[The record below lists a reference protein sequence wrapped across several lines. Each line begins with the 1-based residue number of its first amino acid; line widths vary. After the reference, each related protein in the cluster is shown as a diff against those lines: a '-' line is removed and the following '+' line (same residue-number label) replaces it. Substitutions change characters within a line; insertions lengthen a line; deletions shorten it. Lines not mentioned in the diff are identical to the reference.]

1 MATSPDTS
9 RYYTGQRVGLGH
21 VPSYEVAGAPF
32 VTGSTLAGGEEITIQ
47 FPAVTKS
54 ITLFAAPADD
64 FKLNFAPTGSGRVV
78 AGNHQVPFPYAT
90 PPQTVSPHVLD
101 VKCKSVT
108 VSSATGG
115 QWSLYASLTGINIDN
130 MFPVT
135 GSGITD

>member
-1 MATSPDTS
+1 MADSPDTS

-32 VTGSTLAGGEEITIQ
+32 VTGSTLGAGGEITIE

-54 ITLFAAPADD
+54 ITLFSATAND
-64 FKLNFAPTGSGRVV
+64 FKLHFTPLSAGRVS
-78 AGNHQVPFPYAT
+78 AGNHMVPFPFAGADT
-90 PPQTVSPHVLD
+90 AAPHVLD

-108 VSSATGG
+108 ISSVTGG
-115 QWSLYASLTGINIDN
+115 DWNLYASLTGINIDN